1 MLFLYYSL
9 YKKIGLSY
17 RIILCFFEYVAQLVE
32 HWTFNPQVLG
42 SNPSIFTQM
51 IYVGEILIVT
61 TLLFFIGMIGLV
73 LNRKNII
80 IMIMSLELMLL
91 AVNLN
96 FIMFSIYLD
105 DIIGQVF
112 VLFILTIA
120 ATESALGL
128 AILTTYN
135 NTKHSIFID
144 KIKNFTYKK

>member
-1 MLFLYYSL
+1 M
-9 YKKIGLSY
+9 I
-17 RIILCFFEYVAQLVE
+17 FEYVAQLVE

-42 SNPSIFTQM
+42 SNPSIFIQM
-51 IYVGEILIVT
+51 IYIGEILILT
-61 TLLFFIGMIGLV
+61 TFLFFTGMIGLV

-96 FIMFSIYLD
+96 FIAFSIYLD

-128 AILTTYN
+128 AILTTFN
-135 NTKHSIFID
+135 NTKHSISID
-144 KIKNFTYKK
+144 KVKNLYKNK

>member
-1 MLFLYYSL
+1 LLFLYYSL